1 MAAMYTIFDHTADL
15 GVDIYGKTLPELFA
29 NASYAIFDLITDLS
43 LVRSIEKRQV
53 VVDGEGLEDLLVNYL
68 REILYLFNGDGL
80 LLKKYSIM
88 KIDPNHLEGQ
98 VWGEP
103 FDETRHNI
111 HMEIKAVTYHQVA
124 VKNTFD
130 GWTGRIIFDV

>member
-1 MAAMYTIFDHTADL
+1 MAARYTIFDHTADL